1 MDSVATYFSILLPAF
16 LAGILVL
23 LTHVPMGQEVLK
35 RGIIFLDLAIAQTA
49 ALGVI
54 VAGSVGMVASHGAQM
69 DYLTQ
74 GIAMLSAV
82 VVASSLYYCRHFE
95 PRIQEALIGIIFIL
109 ASTGSYLFVTGDA
122 HGIERMKAVLVGQ
135 ILWVT
140 TEQLV
145 FTLSVY
151 LVVLTIFYL
160 FKDRLNGF
168 MFYPLFAVTVTLSTQ
183 LVGVYLVFASLIVPS
198 LVAMLFSNSYLIAW
212 LTGLLAYLIGLV
224 CSSVFDLP
232 SGPLIAWCMAALGLG
247 MYLIKKLMNNFYD
260 NPYNSE

>member
-1 MDSVATYFSILLPAF
+1 MDSLATHFSILVPAF
-16 LAGILVL
+16 LAGFLVL

-54 VAGSVGMVASHGAQM
+54 VAGSIGVVTNQGAAM

-74 GIAMLSAV
+74 GIAMFSAV
-82 VVASSLYYCRHFE
+82 VVASLLYYCRHFE
-95 PRIQEALIGIIFIL
+95 ARIQEALIGIIFIL
-109 ASTGSYLFVTGDA
+109 ASTGSYLLVTGDA

-145 FTLSVY
+145 FTLCIY
-151 LVVLTIFYL
+151 IVVLSIFYL
-160 FKDRLNGF
+160 FKKRLNGF

-183 LVGVYLVFASLIVPS
+183 LVGVYLVFASLIVPA
-198 LVAMLFSNSYLIAW
+198 LVALLFSNSYFIAW

-232 SGPLIAWCMAALGLG
+232 SGPLIAWCMAALGLCVY
-247 MYLIKKLMNNFYD
+247 MLKKLINSLSS
-260 NPYNSE
+260 NPNISE